1 MLEEVE
7 VEELVE
13 VEVRGADIFE
23 WLIWMIVWVLVIGW
37 GLKQDKKLLC
47 GGCDWVGCG
56 GEVMTCVLRL
66 WMDTGMLV

>member
-23 WLIWMIVWVLVIGW
+23 WLIWMIVWVLVIG
-37 GLKQDKKLLC
+37 
-47 GGCDWVGCG
+47 
-56 GEVMTCVLRL
+56 
-66 WMDTGMLV
+66 